1 MSDNNNNN
9 NNKIFRF
16 KFTNDIVD
24 LLHGFAK
31 LHQFDDRHTFKE
43 SWSRWAANNHD
54 GLEKEERRLEELGYK
69 GDVFDKMY
77 KSVRYYFRKK
87 PEQKSEPRN
96 RRKYIG
102 LGRGILDSMD
112 DHIVNLKANES
123 PADAFVA
130 YCQHYSLDITE
141 EASRLL
147 NTTDLD
153 QQDVTQKF
161 KKTFKNRYFQ
171 IKKI

>member
-1 MSDNNNNN
+1 MSDNP
-9 NNKIFRF
+9 NKIFRF
-16 KFTNDIVD
+16 KFTDDVVGILN
-24 LLHGFAK
+24 GFAK

-43 SWSRWAANNHD
+43 SWSRWTQENID
-54 GLEKEERRLEELGYK
+54 ELQQEERRLEGLGYQ

-87 PEQKSEPRN
+87 PEHKPEPKN

-102 LGRGILDSMD
+102 LGRDILDSMD
-112 DHIVNLKANES
+112 DHITSLKAHES
-123 PADAFVA
+123 PANAFLT
-130 YCQHYSLDITE
+130 YCQHYSSDIKD
-141 EASRLL
+141 EAVRLL
-147 NTTDLD
+147 TVTDLN
-153 QQDVTQKF
+153 QEEVTQKF